1 MFGEIIVS
9 TLNRALIYATPLLFA
24 TLGEIYAERAGVLN
38 LGVEGMMMVGAL
50 SGFVTA
56 YATAHPWLGV
66 LVGAGVGG
74 LFSLI
79 HAFASVTLR
88 ANQTVSG
95 LALTLLGTGIAGT
108 LGRGWEGKVLT
119 VPIRPFP
126 EDALRYFPGVFR
138 VLFKD
143 TNLLVLVSM
152 GMALVLWFLLFKT
165 RPGLSLRSCGE
176 NPAASDALG
185 VNVWVVRYSA
195 TFFGGVM
202 AGLGGAY
209 IAIAYRPSW
218 SSGMTQGMGWLA
230 VALAIFS
237 FWNPLYALIGA
248 YLFGALFHLAFRLQ
262 VWVAPELLNSLPY
275 LFPVIA
281 LVFVSRLFLRKKIG
295 VPASLGKPYE
305 RGTSE

>member
-1 MFGEIIVS
+1 MGEIILS
-9 TLNRALIYATPLLFA
+9 TMNRSLVYAAPLLLA

-50 SGFVTA
+50 SGFIAAYSTA
-56 YATAHPWLGV
+56 NPWFGV
-66 LVGAGVGG
+66 LVGGVVGG

-95 LALTLLGTGIAGT
+95 LALTLLGTGLAGT
-108 LGRGWEGKVLT
+108 LGRGWEGKMLA
-119 VPIRPFP
+119 VPIRSLP
-126 EDALRYFPGVFR
+126 EEVFRSCPGVVR
-138 VLFKD
+138 MLFKD
-143 TNLLVLVSM
+143 TNVLALLGVVF
-152 GMALVLWFLLFKT
+152 AVTLWFFLFKT
-165 RPGLSLRSCGE
+165 RPGLWLRSCGE

-185 VNVWVVRYSA
+185 VNVWAVRYGA
-195 TFFGGVM
+195 IFFGGIM

-230 VALAIFS
+230 VALTIFS
-237 FWNPLYALIGA
+237 FWNPLYALVGA

-262 VWVAPELLNSLPY
+262 VWIAPEILNSLPY

-281 LVFVSRLFLRKKIG
+281 LVFVSRFAFRKKIG
-295 VPASLGKPYE
+295 VPAGLGKPYE